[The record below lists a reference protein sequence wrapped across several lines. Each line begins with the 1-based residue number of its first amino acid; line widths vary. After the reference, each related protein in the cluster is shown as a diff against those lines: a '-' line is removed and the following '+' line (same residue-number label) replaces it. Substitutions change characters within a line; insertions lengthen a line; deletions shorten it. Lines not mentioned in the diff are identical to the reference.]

1 MPESVTSMCSV
12 EALNCLMGGMWSTRP
27 AWGKLYRRSLLEHI
41 QFTED
46 HIFEEVRFSAATFA
60 NASRIIFSDKTLY
73 HYCVR
78 AGSIMTTDYTRQVR
92 DLTLAM
98 GYVYL
103 LLREKN
109 LFYQC
114 EAGFVLWL
122 ARIAISNIDL
132 FSREQVDIEVF
143 KDASRVLNTIYHEIG
158 GIGGRK

>member
-1 MPESVTSMCSV
+1 
-12 EALNCLMGGMWSTRP
+12 
-27 AWGKLYRRSLLEHI
+27 
-41 QFTED
+41 
-46 HIFEEVRFSAATFA
+46 
-60 NASRIIFSDKTLY
+60 
-73 HYCVR
+73 
-78 AGSIMTTDYTRQVR
+78 MTTDYTRQVR

-103 LLREKN
+103 LLREKS